1 MSLCALRA
9 LCHDEV
15 EVNDDENL
23 RREARAHL
31 SQHPPLQVVAELLAK
46 LRTLDLPWWTP
57 AVTREAWP
65 AVMRMRWLKQRPDVR
80 QAITTKLTGLPPKA
94 ARRFWPDEQA
104 ALIDAVIDNGDV
116 DVNAFE
122 ESFDCVDLV
131 TYGPV
136 HEFWRAFRER
146 MPWEDDSPVHQRLVA
161 WLIRALA
168 TDRSTV
174 EGLAR
179 RPILSALDIKSSIDS
194 AIWQEKI
201 PFDVRVEID
210 QARLKHERM
219 RPREPFAARHELAI
233 ATPERIAANIP
244 LSDLTLVIER
254 AEQAM
259 GFDGGSTEIPISET
273 SPESMEMPRPSQIN

>member
-15 EVNDDENL
+15 EDRDDETL

-31 SQHPPLQVVAELLAK
+31 SQHPPLQVVAELIAK
-46 LRTLDLPWWTP
+46 LRTLDLAWWTP
-57 AVTREAWP
+57 ASTREAWP
-65 AVMRMRWLKQRPDVR
+65 AVLRMRWLKQRPDLR

-104 ALIDAVIDNGDV
+104 ALIDAVIDNGDI
-116 DVNAFE
+116 DVSVFE
-122 ESFDCVDLV
+122 ETFEAVDLV
-131 TYGPV
+131 SYGPT
-136 HEFWRAFRER
+136 HEFWKAFRER
-146 MPWEDDSPVHQRLVA
+146 MPWEESSPTHQRLAA

-194 AIWQEKI
+194 AVWQEKI
-201 PFDVRVEID
+201 PFEVRVEID
-210 QARLKHERM
+210 QARIKHERL
-219 RPREPFAARHELAI
+219 RPREPFSARHELAI
-233 ATPERIAANIP
+233 ATPERIAAHIP
-244 LSDLTLVIER
+244 LADLGLVIER

-259 GFDGGSTEIPISET
+259 GFDGGPIEIPVSDVP
-273 SPESMEMPRPSQIN
+273 PESLDMARPSQIN